1 MGAGLLPFLAIVNN
15 TATNMG
21 AQIPIQVL
29 AFNGFGY
36 IPRSSN
42 SMGTFLVIAILVS
55 TVCTILLNVC
65 CGTSPGSVVI

>member
-1 MGAGLLPFLAIVNN
+1 MDAGLLPILAIVNN

-42 SMGTFLVIAILVS
+42 STGTFILF
-55 TVCTILLNVC
+55 
-65 CGTSPGSVVI
+65 